1 MELNKSYITLEIK
14 DQNKNTFEH
23 IKKSIVKIIAQND
36 IEFTWQPHITLDFI
50 WTTTLDSALQK
61 LQWLK
66 SKLKNNIIADI
77 NTLHIGKIKSFV
89 SNSNGR
95 NIFYLEIIWWNI
107 FFDFL
112 QKNWYSIEI
121 PHISI
126 FEMNHQHSTYTIER
140 IVRELNND
148 QELNSHIQNI
158 LINTEDIYL
167 KNKPIHKQAEIIDI
181 LKLEKD
187 SSAKERNDMEPI
199 ERVDFCKERMRKIID
214 GAKESIQEELSR
226 KANNWTSCF
235 KTVSE
240 QIDCNRYLIEKYI
253 DKNEYNE
260 IDKKIEEL
268 KKEIWD
274 LWEIYTERDQEPSE
288 DEKTRLFQHLAE
300 IKEMIEE

>member
-1 MELNKSYITLEIK
+1 
-14 DQNKNTFEH
+14 
-23 IKKSIVKIIAQND
+23 
-36 IEFTWQPHITLDFI
+36 
-50 WTTTLDSALQK
+50 
-61 LQWLK
+61 
-66 SKLKNNIIADI
+66 
-77 NTLHIGKIKSFV
+77 
-89 SNSNGR
+89 
-95 NIFYLEIIWWNI
+95 
-107 FFDFL
+107 
-112 QKNWYSIEI
+112 
-121 PHISI
+121 
-126 FEMNHQHSTYTIER
+126 MNHQHSTYTIER

-274 LWEIYTERDQEPSE
+274 L
-288 DEKTRLFQHLAE
+288 
-300 IKEMIEE
+300 